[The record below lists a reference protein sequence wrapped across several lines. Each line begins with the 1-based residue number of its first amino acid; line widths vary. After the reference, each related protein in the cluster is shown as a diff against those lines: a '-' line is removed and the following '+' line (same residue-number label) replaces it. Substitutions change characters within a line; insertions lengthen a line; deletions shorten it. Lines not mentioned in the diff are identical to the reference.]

1 MSIEQLILL
10 LVSVVL
16 VALIFYVSCALVSSD
31 WSADGPFALRLLLVS
46 VVAVLVIPFVRDVFH
61 ELGVV
66 ELGLLFAFVILIFLV
81 RYVLVEELPVSDD
94 WLASIVISLIGVVL
108 IFVVQELADRF
119 FDTAMLSGF

>member
-1 MSIEQLILL
+1 MILL

-31 WSADGPFALRLLLVS
+31 WSADGAFALRLLLVS

>member
-1 MSIEQLILL
+1 MSIEQFILL
-10 LVSVVL
+10 LVSMAL
-16 VALIFYVSCALVSSD
+16 VALIFYVSSALVSSD
-31 WSADGPFALRLLLVS
+31 WSADGSFVLRLLLVS

-66 ELGLLFAFVILIFLV
+66 ELGLLFAFVMLIFLV

-108 IFVVQELADRF
+108 IYVVQELADRF
-119 FDTAMLSGF
+119 FNTAMLSVF

>member
-1 MSIEQLILL
+1 MILL

>member
-31 WSADGPFALRLLLVS
+31 WSADGTFALRLLLVS

-66 ELGLLFAFVILIFLV
+66 ELGLLFAFVMLIFLV

>member
-1 MSIEQLILL
+1 MILL

-31 WSADGPFALRLLLVS
+31 WSADGPFALRLLLIS